1 MIKYSIIG
9 SDRPRSVE
17 KQPKTVTN
25 LKSDSEKA
33 TKPEGKIWLKPKK
46 LTQETND
53 TKTGTKPSDKTPTAS
68 KAVNKP
74 GNGGPKSPRPTSLTA
89 KDKNKNNSGNV
100 SIPPL
105 PSGPVRTTQ
114 VKSPEEITGVKSPSP
129 ESWTVPI
136 DKGLNWMNGETPTNF
151 DAKYN
156 SSAGAIKPTPVNGI
170 DI

>member
-1 MIKYSIIG
+1 M
-9 SDRPRSVE
+9 
-17 KQPKTVTN
+17 TN
-25 LKSDSEKA
+25 PKSDSEKA

-46 LTQETND
+46 LIQEPND
-53 TKTGTKPSDKTPTAS
+53 TNSGTKPSHKSPTAS
-68 KAVNKP
+68 KEVNKP

-89 KDKNKNNSGNV
+89 NDNSKNNSGHV

-151 DAKYN
+151 GAKHN
-156 SSAGAIKPTPVNGI
+156 SNSGAIKPTPVNGI